1 MTTFESLLAEDG
13 PIDRVEV
20 SFARATIA
28 KLRRAGRPVL
38 PPLELDALIDTGAD
52 TSLIEHGLLTQFV
65 REGMEL
71 SAVVPVNAPGL
82 GGFSWHPQF
91 VAGLRV
97 KHPTGPRSLDLVL
110 PATELVERPFGPT
123 GFQVLIGRDIL
134 AQCRFVYDG
143 LAGTFSITY

>member
-1 MTTFESLLAEDG
+1 MTTFDSRVAGDG
-13 PIDRVEV
+13 PIVRVEV

-28 KLRRAGRPVL
+28 KLRAAGRPVL

-52 TSLIEHGLLTQFV
+52 ASLIDHGLLTPFV

-71 SAVVPVNAPGL
+71 NAVVPVNAPGL
-82 GGFSWHPQF
+82 GGFSWYPQF

-110 PATELVERPFGPT
+110 PAAELVERPFGT
-123 GFQVLIGRDIL
+123 TTFQVLIGRDIL
-134 AQCRFVYDG
+134 ARCRFVYDG
-143 LAGTFSITY
+143 PANTFSLTY